1 MPSKFI
7 GMNKAAWGRL
17 TLSVLA
23 MALAACGATSNQP
36 EPSPLPQ
43 VADQVGAQ
51 VAWRSG
57 AGGKTDLRFLPA
69 QAGDRLI
76 VAGAPSSLQALDLN
90 SGSVRWKVDLPHPVA
105 GGVGAGEGTIAV
117 GTLKGDLMAYNY
129 DGQPLWQARA
139 STEIIAPPLVAE
151 GVVAVRTADGR
162 ITGFSAADGSRKWQ
176 YQRQMPALILRNF
189 APMVSDHGLL
199 FAGMAGGR
207 LLALKLA
214 DGVVVWD
221 SPVAQ
226 PRGATELE
234 RVADV
239 VAPPVLSGNLVC
251 AVAYQGRVGCLNQN
265 NGTPVW
271 SREASS
277 YSGLTVD
284 DDQLYL
290 VDDLG
295 NVSALDRSSGRSMWR
310 QDKLAARRTS
320 APVRIGDTVAVGDLA
335 GYIHFLSREDG
346 HFVGQVSTDGSRI
359 AAVPQVIGNR
369 VIVQT
374 QAGNVVALSIKQ

>member
-1 MPSKFI
+1 MPSKI
-7 GMNKAAWGRL
+7 MGMKGMALRRLSLAAM
-17 TLSVLA
+17 TA
-23 MALAACGATSNQP
+23 ALAACGATSNQP
-36 EPSPLPQ
+36 EPSPLPT
-43 VADQVGAQ
+43 VADQIGAQ
-51 VAWRSG
+51 VAWRDG
-57 AGGKTDLRFLPA
+57 VGGKTDFRFLPA

-76 VAGAPSSLQALDLN
+76 VAGAPAQLQAIDMN
-90 SGSVRWKVDLPHPVA
+90 GGGARWKVDLPHPVA
-105 GGVGAGEGTIAV
+105 GGVGAGEGTIVV
-117 GTLKGDLMAYNY
+117 GTLKGDLLAYGY
-129 DGQPLWQARA
+129 DGQSLWQTRA
-139 STEIIAPPLVAE
+139 STEIISPPLVAD
-151 GVVAVRTADGR
+151 GIVAVRTADGR

-176 YQRQMPALILRNF
+176 YQRQMPALMLRNF
-189 APMVSDHGLL
+189 APMVTDHGLL

-207 LLALKLA
+207 LLALRLS
-214 DGVVVWD
+214 DGTVVWD
-221 SPVAQ
+221 SPIAQ

-234 RVADV
+234 RVSDV
-239 VAPPVLSGNLVC
+239 VAPPVVTGNLVC

-277 YSGLTVD
+277 YAGVAVD

-310 QDKLAARRTS
+310 QDKLVARRTS
-320 APVRIGDTVAVGDLA
+320 APVRIGDVVAVGDLA
-335 GYIHFLSREDG
+335 GYVHFLSREDG
-346 HFVGQVSTDGSRI
+346 RFVGQVSTDGSRI

-374 QAGNVVALSIKQ
+374 QAGNVFALSIKQ